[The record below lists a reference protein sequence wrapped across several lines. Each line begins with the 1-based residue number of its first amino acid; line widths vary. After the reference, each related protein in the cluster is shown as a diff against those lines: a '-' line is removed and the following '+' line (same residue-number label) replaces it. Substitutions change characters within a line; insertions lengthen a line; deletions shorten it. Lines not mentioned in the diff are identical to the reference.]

1 MKSKV
6 KDFLAEKS
14 QSLAEQARTMR
25 EAPVEAARGA
35 ATRSAERLKS
45 LRTPVR
51 EVARSGVRL
60 TAISHGMLQGLI
72 ELQEQ
77 IVTSALSD
85 AAQQLEGAARTEKV
99 MDIVRNQADV
109 LRSTRERII
118 SDMTRAVSIL
128 TEAGRGAREV
138 ATDTYSKV
146 RKPASAGAAK
156 AKRQSARRLRA
167 AARQKPRPRPRRRPG
182 ADARDR
188 LRLLMR
194 ERRRPQ
200 GQRRPQDS
208 RRVRGVTFEPWHW
221 NWNGSTRC
229 SVAC

>member
-6 KDFLAEKS
+6 KDFLAEKT
-14 QSLAEQARTMR
+14 QSLADQARTMR

-60 TAISHGMLQGLI
+60 TAISQGMLQGLI

-146 RKPASAGAAK
+146 RKPAGAGAAK
-156 AKRQSARRLRA
+156 AKGAARKTATRGRKAKAKTKAKARR
-167 AARQKPRPRPRRRPG
+167 
-182 ADARDR
+182 
-188 LRLLMR
+188 
-194 ERRRPQ
+194 
-200 GQRRPQDS
+200 
-208 RRVRGVTFEPWHW
+208 
-221 NWNGSTRC
+221 
-229 SVAC
+229 